1 MTAVANKEI
10 VSQWFVEFQLLSQKD
25 TQNGNDFKMEI
36 VIYHLTSKTSQGS
49 PSISYWS
56 GLWVAVNRIPRAS
69 LRRKECIKGTCG
81 WKGNLVLRFSLP
93 IKGLEVIL
101 SEPVC
106 RLWYRDPCNIP
117 NWPKFRL
124 IKILM
129 SKNHLWP
136 F

>member
-1 MTAVANKEI
+1 M
-10 VSQWFVEFQLLSQKD
+10 EFQLLSQKD

-81 WKGNLVLRFSLP
+81 
-93 IKGLEVIL
+93 
-101 SEPVC
+101 
-106 RLWYRDPCNIP
+106 
-117 NWPKFRL
+117 
-124 IKILM
+124 
-129 SKNHLWP
+129 
-136 F
+136 